1 MPPPNARAVRQP
13 RPPLAPFFPVRSQAR
28 SAARE
33 EACLRRI
40 ILSRLSCLCVG
51 AILFALC
58 VQEQAG
64 FVLASDEPTKVED
77 QGRDAHGRLIVSK
90 TLGISFSGYLE
101 GSYTQNFNNPSNGI
115 NQLRIF
121 DVNANEFRP
130 NVAKFVLDREADA
143 NGTDWERA
151 GFHVK
156 FNAGKDSKF
165 IGGTNLSPYADFQ
178 EFYAQYVLPVGTG
191 LDIKAGRIN
200 TLIGFEGLES
210 PENPNYSRSW
220 LFGLGQ
226 PFTTFGVRASYEFS
240 KQVSFS
246 IGGIN
251 SITSATGDSTN
262 KPMVESALV
271 LTPTERFKATFYGLF
286 GPRPGQ
292 RPRSEG
298 NRLLGGGFV
307 TYQLNEKT
315 SMVLEAYYANQER
328 ASDLSRG
335 GNARWDG
342 VAGYFIYDVTKQWG
356 VQVRSEIFEDAGGF
370 VSCNG
375 TESFP
380 KANVC
385 FGATDRRT
393 SRDVAQTLWET
404 TGTLQYRPF
413 ASLLTRL
420 EYRYD
425 KSNQNVFQLGNRA
438 TSYQPTLTLDVVY
451 FF

>member
-1 MPPPNARAVRQP
+1 MFAWLALGPDGEVWAV
-13 RPPLAPFFPVRSQAR
+13 
-28 SAARE
+28 E
-33 EACLRRI
+33 EAG
-40 ILSRLSCLCVG
+40 SVG
-51 AILFALC
+51 SGLQLGGLL
-58 VQEQAG
+58 E
-64 FVLASDEPTKVED
+64 
-77 QGRDAHGRLIVSK
+77 RDKDGKRYVSK
-90 TLGISFSGYLE
+90 SLGVTISGYFE

-130 NVAKFVLDREADA
+130 NVAKFVLEREANA
-143 NGTDWERA
+143 GGTGWDRA

-156 FNAGKDSKF
+156 FNAGKDSQF
-165 IGGTNLSPYADFQ
+165 TGGTNLNPYADFQ
-178 EFYAQYVLPVGTG
+178 EFYVQYVLPVGTG

-200 TLIGFEGLES
+200 TLIGYEGLES

-226 PFTTFGVRASYEFS
+226 PFTTFGLRASYEFS
-240 KQVSFS
+240 KQASFS
-246 IGGIN
+246 IGAIN
-251 SITSATGDSTN
+251 SVTSATGDSTN

-271 LTPTERFKATFYGLF
+271 LRPTERFQATLYGLF

-298 NRLLGGGFV
+298 NRVLGGGFLSYRL
-307 TYQLNEKT
+307 TEKA

-328 ASDLSRG
+328 ASDLSGG

-356 VQVRSEIFEDAGGF
+356 FRFRSEIFEDAGGF

-375 TESFP
+375 TESMP

-385 FGATDRRT
+385 FGATPRRT
-393 SRDVAQTLWET
+393 SPDVAQTLWET
-404 TGTLQYRPF
+404 TGTLQYRPLP
-413 ASLLTRL
+413 SLLTRL

-425 KSNQNVFQLGNRA
+425 KSDRTVFQLGNRA

>member
-1 MPPPNARAVRQP
+1 M
-13 RPPLAPFFPVRSQAR
+13 
-28 SAARE
+28 
-33 EACLRRI
+33 
-40 ILSRLSCLCVG
+40 
-51 AILFALC
+51 C

>member
-1 MPPPNARAVRQP
+1 
-13 RPPLAPFFPVRSQAR
+13 
-28 SAARE
+28 
-33 EACLRRI
+33 
-40 ILSRLSCLCVG
+40 
-51 AILFALC
+51 LC
-58 VQEQAG
+58 VQGQPG
-64 FVLASDEPTKVED
+64 FVLASDEPAKVEA
-77 QGRDAHGRLIVSK
+77 GRRDGQGRLIVSK
-90 TLGISFSGYLE
+90 ALGISFSGYLE

-143 NGTDWERA
+143 NGTGWDRA

-165 IGGTNLSPYADFQ
+165 IGGANLDPYTDFQ
-178 EFYAQYVLPVGTG
+178 EFYVQYVLPVGKG

-251 SITSATGDSTN
+251 SITSATSDSTN
-262 KPMVESALV
+262 KLMVESALV
-271 LTPTERFKATFYGLF
+271 LTPTDRFKATFYGLF
-286 GPRPGQ
+286 GPRAGQ
-292 RPRSEG
+292 TPKSDG
-298 NRLLGGGFV
+298 NRLLGGAV
-307 TYQLNEKT
+307 LSYRLTEKT
-315 SMVLEAYYANQER
+315 ALVLEAYYANQER
-328 ASDLSRG
+328 ASQLSRG

-342 VAGYFIYDVTKQWG
+342 VAGYVIYDMTEQWG
-356 VQVRSEIFEDAGGF
+356 VRFRSEIFEDAGGF

-375 TESFP
+375 KESFP

-385 FGATDRRT
+385 FGATPHRT

-404 TGTLQYRPF
+404 TGTLQYRPI

-425 KSNQNVFQLGNRA
+425 KSDRNVFQQGNRA

>member
-1 MPPPNARAVRQP
+1 MEVR
-13 RPPLAPFFPVRSQAR
+13 
-28 SAARE
+28 
-33 EACLRRI
+33 LRRI
-40 ILSRLSCLCVG
+40 TLSVASRVSFGTVLFLLLWQGQVGKAVALEELS
-51 AILFALC
+51 ARDD
-58 VQEQAG
+58 
-64 FVLASDEPTKVED
+64 ASAQTDHK
-77 QGRDAHGRLIVSK
+77 GRDAQGRLIVSK
-90 TLGISFSGYLE
+90 TFGIAFSGYLE

-130 NVAKFVLDREADA
+130 NVAKFVLDREAHAD
-143 NGTDWERA
+143 GTGWDRA

-165 IGGTNLSPYADFQ
+165 IGGTNLNPYADFQ

-200 TLIGFEGLES
+200 TLIGFESLES

-226 PFTTFGVRASYEFS
+226 PFTTFGLRASYEFS

-246 IGGIN
+246 IGAIN

-262 KPMVESALV
+262 KPMVEAALV
-271 LTPTERFKATFYGLF
+271 WTATERLKATFYGLF

-292 RPRSEG
+292 RPKAEG
-298 NRLLGGGFV
+298 NRVLGGGFV
-307 TYQLNEKT
+307 TYRLTDKA
-315 SMVLEAYYANQER
+315 SLVLEAYYANQER
-328 ASDLSRG
+328 ASDLSRS

-342 VAGYFIYDVTKQWG
+342 VAGYVIYDVNKEWG
-356 VQVRSEIFEDAGGF
+356 GRVRSEIFEDAGGF

-425 KSNQNVFQLGNRA
+425 RSNQNVFQQGTRA
-438 TSYQPTLTLDVVY
+438 SGYQPTLTLDVVY

>member
-1 MPPPNARAVRQP
+1 M
-13 RPPLAPFFPVRSQAR
+13 
-28 SAARE
+28 

-40 ILSRLSCLCVG
+40 TLSRPSCFCVG
-51 AILFALC
+51 AILLALC
-58 VQEQAG
+58 VQGRPSFA
-64 FVLASDEPTKVED
+64 LASDEPTKVED
-77 QGRDAHGRLIVSK
+77 QGRDAKGRLIVSK

-101 GSYTQNFNNPSNGI
+101 GSYTQNFNNPSNSI

-143 NGTDWERA
+143 NGTGWERA

-156 FNAGKDSKF
+156 FNAGKDSQF
-165 IGGTNLSPYADFQ
+165 IGGTNLNPYADFQ
-178 EFYAQYVLPVGTG
+178 EFYVQYVLPVGTG

-246 IGGIN
+246 IAGIN

-271 LTPTERFKATFYGLF
+271 LTPTDRFKATFYGLF

-298 NRLLGGGFV
+298 NRILGGGFLS
-307 TYQLNEKT
+307 YQLTEKA

-356 VQVRSEIFEDAGGF
+356 VRFRSEIFEDAGGF

-425 KSNQNVFQLGNRA
+425 KSDRNVFQQGNRA